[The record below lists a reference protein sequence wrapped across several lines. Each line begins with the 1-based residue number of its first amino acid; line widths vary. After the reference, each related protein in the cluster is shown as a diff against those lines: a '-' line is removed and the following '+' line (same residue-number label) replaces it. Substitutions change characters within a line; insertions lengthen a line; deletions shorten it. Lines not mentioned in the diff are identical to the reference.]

1 MGMGIN
7 ELRSELL
14 GAREHILRGDT
25 DQGLQRLDHAIQGLE
40 DRLLTT
46 TEAKEWLGV
55 GSVNTLKVLVRKAG
69 LKIVTRGNRMMI
81 PLSQLELLQDSPL
94 LRGIRLS
101 DQLHDASAD
110 LGGDRELS
118 DKERDILEES
128 RPGKLPWSDVR

>member
-1 MGMGIN
+1 MGMGIK

-14 GAREHILRGDT
+14 GAREQILHGDT

-46 TEAKEWLGV
+46 TEAKEWLGI
-55 GSVNTLKVLVRKAG
+55 GSINTLKVLVRKAG
-69 LKIVTRGNRMMI
+69 LKTVKRGNRTMI

-94 LRGIRLS
+94 LRGIRMS
-101 DQLHDASAD
+101 DQLHAASAD
-110 LGGDRELS
+110 LGEDRELS
-118 DKERDILEES
+118 DKERDILAES